1 MRHAARYNSQL
12 DVERAL
18 EGTAGENWMAQ
29 ALQRDHW
36 RKLAPIFVEQHD
48 VPWATGQQPALTN
61 LASNKRAPQRS
72 RQPALRHE

>member
-1 MRHAARYNSQL
+1 M
-12 DVERAL
+12 
-18 EGTAGENWMAQ
+18 TQ

-61 LASNKRAPQRS
+61 LASNKRAPQRYGTNDGTTDRMVQHG
-72 RQPALRHE
+72 RQPLTKNRQQRRTEVKTD

>member
-18 EGTAGENWMAQ
+18 ERTAGENWMAQ

-36 RKLAPIFVEQHD
+36 RELALIFVEQHD